1 MHNMEDGVGS
11 GDGSSDVIKKKSSSG
26 CLIIKKKG
34 NGVLGFSGSGSKKVH
49 ESSNEKKRSRL
60 VDAESESSDELVEPV
75 KRKVKEDIIYERRRS
90 AIDVEEAMAGF
101 GSERK
106 RSGLDVFE
114 FDEYDGFDGK
124 KMRMDYMDDWSKG
137 VGRSGNYRDFGA
149 GASRNVVYRS
159 EDNEKGSMS
168 RVKDKVLHYSGK
180 GRYEEDGDDDDE
192 SHLPISFLKE
202 KYREAPNDRIRLQG
216 KNGVLKVM
224 VKKKKQGFREKGSDY
239 PRGDERMGSRSEAA
253 LKKNEVKRPAFYSDS
268 KRPRKPVSP
277 RSEKSHKKPR
287 KALPILSNKAEDS
300 ETDDSDKSLKLEPM
314 SKQTQRSKKAIK
326 TEHKKLTPTEISTPP
341 SGGKESKVTRGN
353 GTEKQL
359 LREKIR
365 SMLLDRGWRIDYRP
379 RRNRDYLDAVYINPA
394 GTAYWSIIKAYD
406 ALQKQL
412 EEEEDKVKPCGE
424 STSSTALPDEIIS
437 KLTRQTRK
445 KIERD
450 LKKKK
455 RDAGRVRS
463 AKEVTLTESA
473 NGTDSDQQEE
483 KLSSYRKQ
491 SHKSLKGKMHE
502 ADHAAES
509 DSSGSLYKR
518 KAKQDMAEKE
528 SATDSHMIQGR
539 KSKKIGRCTLLV
551 RSSDNGLNSGSD
563 GYVPCT
569 GKRTLLSWLIDS
581 GIVDMSEKVQYMN
594 RRKTRVMLEGWI
606 TKDGIHCGCCSKI
619 LTISK
624 FEIHAGSKQ
633 RQPFPNMFLESG
645 VSLMQCQ
652 IDAWNK
658 QEESEREGFHHVDVD
673 GNDPND
679 DTCGLCGDGG
689 DLICCDGCPST
700 FHQSCLD
707 IKILP
712 AGDWHCP
719 NCTCKFCGFA
729 GCSNAKANDRTDN
742 LLLRCS
748 LCEKKYHQSC
758 CEDEVDL
765 SVDSGGAA
773 NSFCG
778 KNCQEIFS
786 HLQKLLGVKQEL
798 ESGFSWCLVRRMDSA
813 SEMLH
818 LGFPQRVECN
828 SKLAVALSVMDE
840 CFLPIVDRRSGINL
854 IHKVLYN
861 CGSNFSR
868 LNYSGFYTVILERG
882 DEMMSVASIRIHG
895 NQLAEMPFIGT
906 RHIYRRQGMCRRL
919 LSAIK
924 SALRKLK
931 VEKLIIPA
939 IAEHMQTWTK
949 NFKFSPLKGSD
960 KQEMRSMNMLVFPRT
975 DMLQKILVKRENMEG
990 STSNHSGSPSTELKD
1005 NCLLLP
1011 VSGEKSELD
1020 SSPDHDPHT
1029 VDNTEVQPLTKNT
1042 NKATA
1047 AVPALETPTLAMNDI
1062 PELCNSLVPSRETKH
1077 ENSELDSSPGHD
1089 LHMTD
1094 NTELQP
1100 LAESNNKA
1108 TALFSA
1114 SETPALPRNDPAVCS
1129 SLVFSCEAKDD
1140 KSELDSSPKHNPH
1153 TRVATESQP
1162 LIESSDKATALVSA
1176 SDTPTLAASDI
1187 PAISSSLLS
1196 SCQPKHENSQLDT
1209 SPMHDTHMSD
1219 NTELQP
1225 LTESSEKAAAEVSAS
1240 NVLVVGSSLVSSCE
1254 PKHEKSEL
1262 DLSPEHDPHMG
1273 ENTEFQPVTES
1284 SDKATASVSA
1294 LETPTQA
1301 VNDIPAVCSS
1311 LVSSC
1316 KSKHETSEIDL
1327 SPEHDPHMSNNTE
1340 SQPLTESIEKAAA
1353 VVSASETQIL
1363 ASNDIP
1369 LTSSSLVFSSE
1380 PATGETFATNLLSD
1394 NNLAESIVNLRSTS
1408 PFDETSGTI
1417 AADNDV
1423 PSSSVTG
1430 HIQSSDSKAA
1440 LVKSVDD
1447 SSRETSEGDIEE
1459 VATDIQN
1466 SLSVQDPV
1474 SHDKSEST
1482 DVDCDINNHSA
1493 VDLNDTCEVNVNETL
1508 VNPPKIAVEPLSVK
1522 DTVEIDTPCETSKA
1536 NTIAIQDPVHVH
1548 DSVSHGNDT
1557 AVDLDNTFEV
1567 KVSDTSV
1574 NSPKD
1579 SVEQLSTTKTVEDL
1593 AANGTITMC
1602 EGGNVVNNTT
1612 AIDEKVAGVEP
1623 VTDSFS
1629 KAVAQNNMSQA
1640 IGEGPPESGSET
1652 VVVVDERNGDLI
1664 NSDKGGDVGDVQE
1677 VDVKVASVDPIIESN
1692 TSAENNTCQT
1702 LDESSKNMTSDP
1714 IDRSLVDVKSD
1725 SQVTPEVASNT
1736 MP

>member
-1 MHNMEDGVGS
+1 MEDGVGS

-990 STSNHSGSPSTELKD
+990 STSNHSG
-1005 NCLLLP
+1005 
-1011 VSGEKSELD
+1011 EKMVNLFC
-1020 SSPDHDPHT
+1020 
-1029 VDNTEVQPLTKNT
+1029 VFC
-1042 NKATA
+1042 
-1047 AVPALETPTLAMNDI
+1047 PTL
-1062 PELCNSLVPSRETKH
+1062 LY
-1077 ENSELDSSPGHD
+1077 
-1089 LHMTD
+1089 
-1094 NTELQP
+1094 
-1100 LAESNNKA
+1100 
-1108 TALFSA
+1108 
-1114 SETPALPRNDPAVCS
+1114 
-1129 SLVFSCEAKDD
+1129 
-1140 KSELDSSPKHNPH
+1140 
-1153 TRVATESQP
+1153 
-1162 LIESSDKATALVSA
+1162 
-1176 SDTPTLAASDI
+1176 
-1187 PAISSSLLS
+1187 
-1196 SCQPKHENSQLDT
+1196 
-1209 SPMHDTHMSD
+1209 
-1219 NTELQP
+1219 
-1225 LTESSEKAAAEVSAS
+1225 
-1240 NVLVVGSSLVSSCE
+1240 
-1254 PKHEKSEL
+1254 
-1262 DLSPEHDPHMG
+1262 
-1273 ENTEFQPVTES
+1273 
-1284 SDKATASVSA
+1284 
-1294 LETPTQA
+1294 
-1301 VNDIPAVCSS
+1301 
-1311 LVSSC
+1311 
-1316 KSKHETSEIDL
+1316 
-1327 SPEHDPHMSNNTE
+1327 
-1340 SQPLTESIEKAAA
+1340 
-1353 VVSASETQIL
+1353 
-1363 ASNDIP
+1363 
-1369 LTSSSLVFSSE
+1369 
-1380 PATGETFATNLLSD
+1380 
-1394 NNLAESIVNLRSTS
+1394 
-1408 PFDETSGTI
+1408 
-1417 AADNDV
+1417 
-1423 PSSSVTG
+1423 
-1430 HIQSSDSKAA
+1430 
-1440 LVKSVDD
+1440 
-1447 SSRETSEGDIEE
+1447 
-1459 VATDIQN
+1459 
-1466 SLSVQDPV
+1466 LSV
-1474 SHDKSEST
+1474 
-1482 DVDCDINNHSA
+1482 
-1493 VDLNDTCEVNVNETL
+1493 VNQPYL
-1508 VNPPKIAVEPLSVK
+1508 KPLY
-1522 DTVEIDTPCETSKA
+1522 
-1536 NTIAIQDPVHVH
+1536 
-1548 DSVSHGNDT
+1548 
-1557 AVDLDNTFEV
+1557 
-1567 KVSDTSV
+1567 
-1574 NSPKD
+1574 
-1579 SVEQLSTTKTVEDL
+1579 
-1593 AANGTITMC
+1593 
-1602 EGGNVVNNTT
+1602 
-1612 AIDEKVAGVEP
+1612 
-1623 VTDSFS
+1623 
-1629 KAVAQNNMSQA
+1629 
-1640 IGEGPPESGSET
+1640 
-1652 VVVVDERNGDLI
+1652 
-1664 NSDKGGDVGDVQE
+1664 
-1677 VDVKVASVDPIIESN
+1677 
-1692 TSAENNTCQT
+1692 
-1702 LDESSKNMTSDP
+1702 
-1714 IDRSLVDVKSD
+1714 SL
-1725 SQVTPEVASNT
+1725 
-1736 MP
+1736 